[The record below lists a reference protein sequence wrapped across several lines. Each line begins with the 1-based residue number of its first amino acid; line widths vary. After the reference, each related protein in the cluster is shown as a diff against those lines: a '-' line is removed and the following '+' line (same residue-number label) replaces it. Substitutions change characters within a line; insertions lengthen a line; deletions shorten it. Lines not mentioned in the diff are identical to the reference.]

1 MRVGEGATT
10 TAADNGGCAGPVR
23 PTAVAAYADAT
34 DDDLARL
41 GLEVPPPDAARPYT
55 RNTVFEEIGESGGIG
70 SLIYSIVQ
78 FSSKRAMRRA
88 STGLGEIEV
97 AVKMGDESTRALP
110 LRGIQSFTNG
120 SLPERVLDMVVHMLN
135 GRCLPP
141 SAGCA
146 AAVPRRR
153 RPRVACT
160 CEGEPPAT
168 G

>member
-1 MRVGEGATT
+1 M
-10 TAADNGGCAGPVR
+10 AA
-23 PTAVAAYADAT
+23 AAYADAT

-55 RNTVFEEIGESGGIG
+55 RNTVFEEIGESGCIG

-97 AVKMGDESTRALP
+97 AVKMGAESTRALP

-120 SLPERVLDMVVHMLN
+120 SLSERVLDMVVHMLN
-135 GRCLPP
+135 GRCFAALGRLSGFRPAAPP
-141 SAGCA
+141 SM
-146 AAVPRRR
+146 
-153 RPRVACT
+153 
-160 CEGEPPAT
+160 PPAR
-168 G
+168 GMPAVKEAPDPPIRA